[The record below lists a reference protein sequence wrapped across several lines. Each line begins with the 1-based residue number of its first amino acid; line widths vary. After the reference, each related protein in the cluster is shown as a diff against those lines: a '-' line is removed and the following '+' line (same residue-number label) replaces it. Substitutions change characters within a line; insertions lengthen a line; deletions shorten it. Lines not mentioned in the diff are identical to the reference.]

1 MTSVEL
7 QRTVREALS
16 KALPVPV
23 VKYLAEYRG
32 RYPVVVYREISNVP
46 ALSADN
52 QEKQFRCTYQISI
65 ATKDDE
71 YGALETTVERV
82 MTGLGFRRLDA
93 GDILDGVFFRV
104 LRFVVLCE
112 K

>member
-7 QRTVREALS
+7 QRIVRAALS

-52 QEKQFRCTYQISI
+52 QEKQFRCTYQVSI

-71 YGALETTVERV
+71 YGALEMAVEKT
-82 MTGLGFRRLDA
+82 MTELGFRRIDA
-93 GDILDGVFFRV
+93 REILDETFFRV
-104 LRFVVLCE
+104 LRFVILCE